1 MIDIPI
7 GKEVVSLKE
16 NRRKHMGELI
26 ALHRSMSMQEL
37 CDYFQVSMNTV
48 RADIAYLVDTGAVR
62 KVYGGVQA
70 VDQRQA
76 PLFASRVQQHTLQKQ
91 SIAARARQLIE
102 DGDIIFVDAGT
113 TTMYLLDYLDPRLHV
128 TVVTANL
135 PLIRKAC
142 EYENIE
148 LIVLPGTVNRRT
160 NSISGVGVLEFLSRY
175 QFNKAFMGVTNVS
188 EDGRLNTS
196 TYIEYEIKRNALLQS
211 QAGYL
216 LVDSSKFGAM
226 GLMAYAKLE
235 QMTAVIT
242 DSGCPQALADY
253 CRRHGVTL
261 LTS

>member
-1 MIDIPI
+1 M
-7 GKEVVSLKE
+7 KE

-26 ALHRSMSMQEL
+26 ARRRSMTMQEL
-37 CDYFQVSMNTV
+37 CDHFQVSMNTI
-48 RADIAYLVDTGAVR
+48 RADVAYLVETGAVQ

-70 VDQRQA
+70 VDQKQA
-76 PLFASRVQQHTLQKQ
+76 PLFASRVLQHTLQKQ
-91 SIAARARQLIE
+91 RIAARACQLIE

-113 TTMYLLDYLDPRLHV
+113 TTMHLLDNLDPRIRV
-128 TVVTANL
+128 TIVTANL
-135 PLIRKAC
+135 SVIRKAC
-142 EYENIE
+142 DYENVE

-211 QAGYL
+211 RAAYL

-226 GLMAYAKLE
+226 GLMAYGKLE
-235 QMTAVIT
+235 NMSAIIT
-242 DSGCPQALADY
+242 DPGCPAFVQDY
-253 CRRHGVTL
+253 CLRQNIPIL
-261 LTS
+261 LA